1 MIVLGIDIGVTGA
14 LAAVDAR
21 GTCSVADLPTVGVDG
36 NRVVKRKVSAVG
48 VRDLVLGLT
57 RPGDAVLAVIEDVH
71 MGMGPGAAARSSL
84 DLNRGRIEAVL
95 ELLRVT
101 VHAVPPRVW
110 QRWYGIKAKGDA
122 LDKARALYPLAE
134 SHLARKKDHN
144 RADALLLAHFGQ
156 RTMT

>member
-1 MIVLGIDIGVTGA
+1 M
-14 LAAVDAR
+14 
-21 GTCSVADLPTVGVDG
+21 
-36 NRVVKRKVSAVG
+36 
-48 VRDLVLGLT
+48 
-57 RPGDAVLAVIEDVH
+57 
-71 MGMGPGAAARSSL
+71 
-84 DLNRGRIEAVL
+84 
-95 ELLRVT
+95 T